1 MNMSW
6 LQQSLIP
13 LIIQSTSARG
23 EADLTLRSNPG
34 LHAFTYY
41 GAFADDISF
50 GKLIVTIDTKRIMK
64 AVQKAAATM
73 DQKINSTSPFL
84 KLMGRRVLQS
94 VNPATERRNTLDA
107 ILYRAQQSKRDLM
120 GLAALGVASYA
131 IYDIQQ
137 LRGELGVVVHQQHA
151 IEATLCSA
159 AREVEDLHIA
169 AAQTKAA
176 LQSVL
181 HNVTDM
187 EQLVQV

>member
-6 LQQSLIP
+6 LQQSLIL
-13 LIIQSTSARG
+13 LILQSPSARG

-50 GKLIVTIDTKRIMK
+50 GKLIVTIDTKQIMK

-94 VNPATERRNTLDA
+94 VNPATARLNTPPA
-107 ILYRAQQSKRDLM
+107 
-120 GLAALGVASYA
+120 
-131 IYDIQQ
+131 
-137 LRGELGVVVHQQHA
+137 ELFLLIFFNCFFQGKLLSFS
-151 IEATLCSA
+151 I
-159 AREVEDLHIA
+159 
-169 AAQTKAA
+169 
-176 LQSVL
+176 
-181 HNVTDM
+181 
-187 EQLVQV
+187 